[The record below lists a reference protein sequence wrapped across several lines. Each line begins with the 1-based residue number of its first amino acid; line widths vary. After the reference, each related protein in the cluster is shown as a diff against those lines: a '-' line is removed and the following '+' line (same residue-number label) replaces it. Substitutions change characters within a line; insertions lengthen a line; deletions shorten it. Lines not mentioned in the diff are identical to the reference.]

1 MRHSVTCHA
10 SRVSVSFLMTEAD
23 DEAVLGRGTVRE
35 RGRDV
40 TEAEVTRLVS
50 TEAGVRLVSVHQGWL
65 GGLSPRQIFS
75 FSLRDPLASHT
86 SLKDQNKALQ

>member
-50 TEAGVRLVSVHQGWL
+50 TEAGVRLVSVHQGGL
-65 GGLSPRQIFS
+65 GGPDTPVPGDRGPRPHAWG
-75 FSLRDPLASHT
+75 D
-86 SLKDQNKALQ
+86 LQ